1 MFFSV
6 SGFSRGEWYIISQII
21 LDIKWS
27 ENMNKTD
34 LTHQLERELWKHTKK
49 RGTFGCFEVTIGWY
63 GKERVD
69 YLTYDTKGIFRCY
82 EVKASKVDFYS
93 SNKVSF
99 VGHYN
104 YYVIPVELYKE
115 VKEDIDS
122 HIGVFA
128 SDEKKLSSIKR
139 AKKQDLGVCKQV
151 LKDSMIRSLYR
162 ESEKVISNNDT
173 LEIETLR
180 KELNESKRKAYQNY
194 KQHMDLRKKLYK
206 KYGESWKE
214 DL

>member
-1 MFFSV
+1 
-6 SGFSRGEWYIISQII
+6 
-21 LDIKWS
+21 
-27 ENMNKTD
+27 MNKTE
-34 LTHQLERELWKHTKK
+34 LTHKLERQLWKHTKK

-82 EVKASKVDFYS
+82 EVKASKADFYS
-93 SNKVSF
+93 NNKLSF

-104 YYVIPVELYKE
+104 YYVMTPDLYEE
-115 VKEDIDS
+115 VKEDIDA

-128 SDEKKLSSIKR
+128 SDGEKLSSIKR
-139 AKKQDLGVCKQV
+139 AKLQEPGVCKQV
-151 LKDSMIRSLYR
+151 LKDSIIRSLYR
-162 ESEKVISNNDT
+162 ESEKVISNNDI
-173 LEIETLR
+173 LEIEKLR
-180 KELNESKRKAYQNY
+180 KELNEFKKKAYQNY

-206 KYGESWKE
+206 KYGEAWKE